1 MQSTSAGLAHQPW
14 HPVHDRLADILQP
27 GAGEVIVDLG
37 CGPGGS
43 LAALAARGVAAGLV
57 GLDLSAS
64 QLRQAADRVPGAWLV
79 RADLT
84 RSLPFASASI
94 DAVLSHNVIELL
106 PDPTVLLREVGRVVR
121 PGGRVVLSHTDF
133 AGLVVHGAEPVLTS
147 RLLYAYAHVPQ
158 PWMSHI
164 DAFAARRLPELAASA
179 GLVIERIDGH
189 VLVSRE
195 IDECRRIIEVA
206 EVVRGHVRRGTVDLT
221 DDDVVAWWAQLV
233 NADARGAFL
242 FAETALITVAR
253 TPGSVT
259 GSG

>member
-1 MQSTSAGLAHQPW
+1 M
-14 HPVHDRLADILQP
+14 
-27 GAGEVIVDLG
+27 
-37 CGPGGS
+37 
-43 LAALAARGVAAGLV
+43 
-57 GLDLSAS
+57 
-64 QLRQAADRVPGAWLV
+64 
-79 RADLT
+79 
-84 RSLPFASASI
+84 
-94 DAVLSHNVIELL
+94 
-106 PDPTVLLREVGRVVR
+106 
-121 PGGRVVLSHTDF
+121 LSHTDF

-147 RLLYAYAHVPQ
+147 RILHAYAHVPQ

-164 DAFAARRLPELAASA
+164 DAFAARRLPELAARA

-189 VLVSRE
+189 VLASRE
-195 IDECRRIIEVA
+195 LDGCRRLAEVV

-221 DDDVVAWWAQLV
+221 EDDVAAWWAQLV